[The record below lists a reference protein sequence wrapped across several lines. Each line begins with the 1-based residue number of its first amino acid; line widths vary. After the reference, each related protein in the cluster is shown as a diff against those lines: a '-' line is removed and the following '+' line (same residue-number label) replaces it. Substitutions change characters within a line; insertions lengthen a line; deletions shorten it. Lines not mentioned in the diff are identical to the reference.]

1 MKSKSLLLIVF
12 VALLALLLSSCAK
25 APQEKVDAAKAA
37 IEAARAVEAHRY
49 LPDEFN
55 AAEDALKEA
64 LAEIEVQNGKFA
76 FTRNYDKAALGLDAA
91 KNMAEEVIAKVDA
104 RKEEVK
110 EESNA
115 LLGEL
120 TNALEEAKKLL
131 KRAPRGKGEK
141 EAVQMI
147 ENDLNAVER
156 SLVDINSLLESGDS
170 MGAKDKAQAGLSKV
184 NSLINELQTAIAK
197 KSGR

>member
-12 VALLALLLSSCAK
+12 VAIFALLLMSCAK

-76 FTRNYDKAALGLDAA
+76 FTRNYDKAAQGLDAA
-91 KNMAEEVIAKVDA
+91 KSLAEAVTAKVDA

-110 EESNA
+110 GEANA
-115 LLGEL
+115 LLGNL
-120 TNALEEAKKLL
+120 TTALEDAKKLL

-156 SLVDINSLLESGDS
+156 SLTDINNQFNRGDFL
-170 MGAKDKAQAGLSKV
+170 GAKEKAQAGLTRV

-197 KSGR
+197 KSRR